1 MPGQE
6 QGWGRGWERLGQG
19 QGARAEERLA
29 VAAQVP
35 GRAGLS
41 PACPILGT
49 ARSRRAAGALGASP
63 ARPGVCA
70 AAGPGIRCPSERVCS
85 HLKPDRWV
93 WREWHCW
100 GRGFLEVEQRD
111 TVRWSGNNRDTAAG
125 AGGESSPQRL
135 RPARPLPDATGGLG
149 RRAQHPPRRRADEG
163 GLR

>member
-41 PACPILGT
+41 PACLILGT

-70 AAGPGIRCPSERVCS
+70 AAGPGIRCPSERVCP

-111 TVRWSGNNRDTAAG
+111 TVRWEWKQQRHGRWSRRGEQPTAAQ
-125 AGGESSPQRL
+125 ASKA
-135 RPARPLPDATGGLG
+135 PARCHWWAWQASPASTSEAG
-149 RRAQHPPRRRADEG
+149 R
-163 GLR
+163 